1 MGPCVGRIGAGVVGV
16 EIVEQSQPCIWCQCM
31 ASLDLKEY
39 NPSEQNS
46 RIKRNV
52 GDTYGR
58 P

>member
-1 MGPCVGRIGAGVVGV
+1 MGPCVGRIEAGVVGV
-16 EIVEQSQPCIWCQCM
+16 GIVEQSQPCIWYRCM

-46 RIKRNV
+46 KIERNV